1 MPAVNL
7 LPNRYADLRRQ
18 RGRTRAWAGVGLL
31 VLGVA
36 VLMGSHLL
44 FARHEVEQL
53 AGELERIQ
61 AQHLERSAA
70 LARAEREQHE
80 QLAAANVMV
89 KLRPAHQ
96 VPRQLQRFFARV
108 PAGVV
113 FEEITAWTP
122 GNEASRSPTRALAAP
137 TESSL
142 AALVREGL
150 TLKISGYALGHDDL
164 NTLARV
170 LREQTIWTD
179 VSPIRGEWGPYR
191 QGEAVAFEL
200 VCRTEETP

>member
-7 LPNRYADLRRQ
+7 LPSRYADLRRR

-44 FARHEVEQL
+44 FARHEVDQL
-53 AGELERIQ
+53 AGELEHIR
-61 AQHLERSAA
+61 AQRLELGAA
-70 LARAEREQHE
+70 LARAEREQQE
-80 QLAAANVMV
+80 QIAAANVMV

-96 VPRQLQRFFARV
+96 IPGQLERLFARV

-122 GNEASRSPTRALAAP
+122 GKETRRAPTRIQPDTAEP
-137 TESSL
+137 NL

-170 LREQTIWTD
+170 LREETIWTD